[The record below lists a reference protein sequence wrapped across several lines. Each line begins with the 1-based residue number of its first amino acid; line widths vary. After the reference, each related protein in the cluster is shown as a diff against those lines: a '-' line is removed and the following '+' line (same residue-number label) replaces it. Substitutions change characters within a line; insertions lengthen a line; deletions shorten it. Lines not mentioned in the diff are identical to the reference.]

1 MFNLQPNNVQDY
13 LAAQRAVPSGP
24 WTVTPLGGG
33 VSNTVM
39 RVDCPSASFVLK
51 QALGQLR
58 VQEQWLADRGRIRR
72 EYTALRDLQPFLPAG
87 SLPAVLFEDP
97 DNYIFA
103 LEAASPQAK
112 DWKSLLLCNSI
123 DPSLAR
129 QAATILAALFSSP
142 GLVDKF
148 VDQSS
153 FDQLRL
159 DPYYRF
165 TASRHP
171 DLRPQF
177 DEAIAL
183 CRRPLGIVHGDFS
196 PKNFLIDGERMILID
211 FEVVHLGD
219 PAFDAAFLLNHF
231 LLKAHHG
238 IEACRELALLFWETL
253 DGRIN
258 ESDTIRH
265 LGCLHLARIDG
276 KSPAEYLTEPERVSI
291 REYARNLIL
300 NPPATIRQIFQP

>member
-33 VSNTVM
+33 VSNTVL
-39 RVDCPSASFVLK
+39 RVDSPSASFVLK

-58 VQEQWLADRGRIRR
+58 VQEQWLADRARIRR

-87 SLPAVLFEDP
+87 ALPAVLFEDP

-112 DWKSLLLCNSI
+112 DWKSLLLGNSI

-129 QAATILAALFSSP
+129 QAAAMLAAMFNNPVLF
-142 GLVDKF
+142 DTF
-148 VDQSS
+148 ADQTS

-165 TASRHP
+165 TAARHP

-196 PKNFLIDGERMILID
+196 PKNFLIDGGRMILID

-219 PAFDAAFLLNHF
+219 PAFDAAFLLNHL

-238 IEACRELALLFWETL
+238 IRACRELALLFWDSL
-253 DGRIN
+253 DGCID
-258 ESDTIRH
+258 ESGAIRH

-276 KSPAEYLTEPERVSI
+276 KSPAEYLTGPERVSI

-300 NPPATIRQIFQP
+300 NPPGAIRQIFQQ

>member
-33 VSNTVM
+33 VSNTVL
-39 RVDCPSASFVLK
+39 RVDCPSSSFVLK
-51 QALGQLR
+51 QSLGQLR
-58 VQEQWLADRGRIRR
+58 VQEEWLADRGRIRR
-72 EYTALRDLQPFLPAG
+72 EFTALRDLQPFLPAG

-112 DWKSLLLCNSI
+112 DWKSLLLRNSI
-123 DPSLAR
+123 DPSFAR

-142 GLVDKF
+142 NLTDRF
-148 VDQSS
+148 ADQTS

-171 DLRPQF
+171 DLHPQF

-196 PKNFLIDGERMILID
+196 PKNFLIDGDRMLLID

-238 IEACRELALLFWETL
+238 IHGCRELALLFWETL
-253 DGRIN
+253 DSRIDQ
-258 ESDTIRH
+258 SDTIRH

-291 REYARNLIL
+291 REYARDLIL

>member
-13 LAAQRAVPSGP
+13 LTAQRAVPSGP

-33 VSNTVM
+33 VSNTVL

-58 VQEQWLADRGRIRR
+58 VQEEWLADRGRIRR

-87 SLPAVLFEDP
+87 ALPAVLFEDP

-103 LEAASPQAK
+103 LEAASAQAK
-112 DWKSLLLCNSI
+112 DWKSLLLRNSV
-123 DPSLAR
+123 DPRLAT
-129 QAATILAALFSSP
+129 QAAAILVALFDNP
-142 GLVDKF
+142 ALFGTF
-148 VDQSS
+148 ADQTS

-171 DLRPQF
+171 DLRAQF

-196 PKNFLIDGERMILID
+196 PKNFLIDGDRMMLID

-238 IEACRELALLFWETL
+238 IAACRELALLFWQAL
-253 DGRIN
+253 GGRID

-276 KSPAEYLTEPERVSI
+276 KSPAEYLTEAERTNI
-291 REYARNLIL
+291 RQYARNLIAH
-300 NPPATIRQIFQP
+300 PPATIREIFQP